1 MHPGFKLLF
10 STTFL
15 DPKLSLI
22 YIPFQNI
29 PILHYNLWLFWFL
42 VWVLRSPPIIFLFSF
57 PRIICPPPALI
68 DHFFYCH
75 NFSACLTRSSSQS
88 AQNSSPPASSYFKRW
103 FKTGNGISGLFGDFH
118 FGCRIRSSAGLS
130 LLLLFEMFQKFINN
144 GTPLNQVSL
153 LLTKNLPVTIV
164 TFSEGGVPQIF
175 LLYFYNVKFIFTL
188 STL

>member
-1 MHPGFKLLF
+1 MKVLTFDSNYKSDIIWISIIKFTKDIDNLFVFKWMHPGFKLLF
-10 STTFL
+10 STKFL

-75 NFSACLTRSSSQS
+75 ILVHVSRGL
-88 AQNSSPPASSYFKRW
+88 PANQPK
-103 FKTGNGISGLFGDFH
+103 
-118 FGCRIRSSAGLS
+118 
-130 LLLLFEMFQKFINN
+130 
-144 GTPLNQVSL
+144 TPL
-153 LLTKNLPVTIV
+153 LPPVLIPKDD
-164 TFSEGGVPQIF
+164 SKPGMGF
-175 LLYFYNVKFIFTL
+175 LDYLGIFTL
-188 STL
+188 AAGSVAVLVLACCCYLKCFKNSSTMGPL